1 MSQENVE
8 IARQLFSAVAQRD
21 FGRLLDLTDP
31 EVEWHSFFA
40 LGEEGGV
47 YRGHSGLRRYVS
59 DLNDAW
65 EVVRPEID
73 GGVGAGEVVLLVGR
87 VEYRG
92 RGSGAGAEEKAGW
105 VVKFRG
111 GRVILFRAFREPEL
125 VLEAAGM
132 SE

>member
-8 IARQLFSAVAQRD
+8 VARQLFSAVTQRD
-21 FGRLLDLTDP
+21 FDRLLDLTDP

-40 LGEEGGV
+40 LGEAGGV

-65 EVVRPEID
+65 EVVHPEID
-73 GGVGAGEVVLLVGR
+73 GGVGAGDVVLLVGR
-87 VEYRG
+87 IEYRG

-105 VVKFRG
+105 VLKFHA